1 MCLARCTLDSF
12 WRRPSGVVC
21 GGGWRPRQS
30 RDQLAST
37 LQRLP
42 HDSDHHIVKCS
53 EVVLCRALPDQ
64 QGQTRGSCPV
74 KQDLRACR
82 HIRPCGPP
90 VHSVPHPRH
99 VTSPSWLVS
108 AWVLGR
114 RSRWCGAWPRC
125 ATTCPRT
132 GLPPSLRRCG
142 AVWGGCPPVWF
153 GVVAQGTGEK
163 CLLAAYGAWL
173 SPALL
178 KGCVLRRCLRYPA
191 ESTPSLCAVFERN
204 VMQCCS
210 MESSKVL

>member
-1 MCLARCTLDSF
+1 VLRWCVGLMCLARCTLDSF

-53 EVVLCRALPDQ
+53 EIVLCRALPAQ
-64 QGQTRGSCPV
+64 QKARVALLSKTYAHASTSGLVAHRLTRSHTHV
-74 KQDLRACR
+74 T
-82 HIRPCGPP
+82 
-90 VHSVPHPRH
+90 SRH
-99 VTSPSWLVS
+99 VTSPTWLVS

-125 ATTCPRT
+125 AIMCPRT

-142 AVWGGCPPVWF
+142 AVWGGCPPVGLAWWRR
-153 GVVAQGTGEK
+153 AQVRSA
-163 CLLAAYGAWL
+163 CLL
-173 SPALL
+173 PMVH
-178 KGCVLRRCLRYPA
+178 GCRLHC
-191 ESTPSLCAVFERN
+191 
-204 VMQCCS
+204 
-210 MESSKVL
+210 